1 LSGGAAGA
9 AEGKLLRWKFAPGQT
24 LHYLMTQDMTSN
36 VRAGEGA
43 AMKLTTNMN
52 MDMILK
58 VEAVDPKGVASLSQT
73 IDRIQMKLQSPQGVM
88 LDYDSASG
96 KEPEGMA
103 RMLEPFFSG
112 VLKKPFKMKMTP
124 RGEVIEMKPPQG
136 FLEGVNKMVGGDAM
150 GGLFSEESMTKMSA
164 FGSCPEEPVTPGKT
178 WSRKVTTKVPVLGP
192 MTVETL
198 FRYVGTEDRGGRTLE
213 KIAATMQMKTQD
225 KQEKQEKPAAGMKGI
240 ESDGFLYFDN
250 EAGRMA
256 ETQAKIK
263 MNISVTVGTMN
274 VEQDVEMDQRM
285 ELKHAEAAARK

>member
-1 LSGGAAGA
+1 
-9 AEGKLLRWKFAPGQT
+9 
-24 LHYLMTQDMTSN
+24 
-36 VRAGEGA
+36 
-43 AMKLTTNMN
+43 
-52 MDMILK
+52 
-58 VEAVDPKGVASLSQT
+58 
-73 IDRIQMKLQSPQGVM
+73 
-88 LDYDSASG
+88 
-96 KEPEGMA
+96 
-103 RMLEPFFSG
+103 
-112 VLKKPFKMKMTP
+112 
-124 RGEVIEMKPPQG
+124 
-136 FLEGVNKMVGGDAM
+136 
-150 GGLFSEESMTKMSA
+150 
-164 FGSCPEEPVTPGKT
+164 
-178 WSRKVTTKVPVLGP
+178 